1 MNNIDDTEAME
12 HLRQAGWTPV
22 EIERLRQVR
31 RAYVEKGEPTLRDH
45 PHSAFVRWLL
55 ILLQEG
61 FPVSGPWWW

>member
-1 MNNIDDTEAME
+1 MNDIDDTEAIE

-31 RAYVEKGEPTLRDH
+31 RAYVEKGEQTLGDH
-45 PHSAFVRWLL
+45 PHSTFVRWLL

-61 FPVSGPWWW
+61 VPASGPCW